1 MKLKLKLPSF
11 GPAKPALPGS
21 AEAEAYEATAEAR
34 AQAAPFASSGILK
47 RRPEDEADDGPALKR
62 LNSGVQAVTD
72 AGMPPPLARPASFK
86 FTIKKRPDAGTPTV
100 LGQSAQPEGFNQFQ
114 GGPSTAGRPPL
125 DKEAREQQKQQ
136 AKASDIYGGLRM
148 VLHGRRVCLSM
159 AQYRVPGTHTGAIC
173 SCFPVGGA
181 AAIPGRGSG
190 IQAASED

>member
-86 FTIKKRPDAGTPTV
+86 FTMETTLRNSGTK
-100 LGQSAQPEGFNQFQ
+100 LSLESLRLASMGFLFCNF
-114 GGPSTAGRPPL
+114 
-125 DKEAREQQKQQ
+125 
-136 AKASDIYGGLRM
+136 
-148 VLHGRRVCLSM
+148 
-159 AQYRVPGTHTGAIC
+159 
-173 SCFPVGGA
+173 
-181 AAIPGRGSG
+181 
-190 IQAASED
+190 

>member
-62 LNSGVQAVTD
+62 LNSGAQAVTD
-72 AGMPPPLARPASFK
+72 GSMPPPLARPASFK
-86 FTIKKRPDAGTPTV
+86 FTIKKRPDAGTPSV
-100 LGQSAQPEGFNQFQ
+100 LGQPPPEGFNQFP

-136 AKASDIYGGLRM
+136 AKASDIHGGLHM
-148 VLHGRRVCLSM
+148 GADMGGVCQWLTVLAWYSMNARYGANMLVPACRR
-159 AQYRVPGTHTGAIC
+159 
-173 SCFPVGGA
+173 
-181 AAIPGRGSG
+181 RGSDSG
-190 IQAASED
+190 ERR